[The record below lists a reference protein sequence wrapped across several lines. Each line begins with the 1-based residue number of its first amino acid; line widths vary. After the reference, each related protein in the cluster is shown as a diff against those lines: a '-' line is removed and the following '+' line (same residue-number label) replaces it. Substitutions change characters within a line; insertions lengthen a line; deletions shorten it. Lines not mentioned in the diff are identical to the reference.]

1 MTVSNTRSKCAMSGN
16 DKILVDTNVFIFL
29 FEGRESA
36 AKALKGK
43 EIHYS
48 IITEIEL
55 IGNLR
60 VNNEQSKL
68 ITDVLSF
75 HHKFGFSEEIGQ
87 ETIRIK
93 RQKKMK
99 VPDAIIAATAM
110 VNRLPLLTSDKAFAD
125 IPGLSCVLF
134 EV

>member
-1 MTVSNTRSKCAMSGN
+1 MSGN